1 MTRVRNLFVAGL
13 RRDLGPLVV
22 GGLGMTLG
30 VASLVF
36 FLMLGG
42 GVKDH
47 VVGDLIGKLP
57 IGTLEVKVTGGSAL
71 LGFLSGPNRQKS
83 RGPTI
88 SETKLEKL
96 RALAGVEEVVERVR
110 VDFPIVAWGL
120 QEELKLPRPVA
131 VDAFATGLPPEWV
144 ADDIVEG
151 ERFADPGEGKP
162 VPVLLSSR
170 LIAMANSALAATLK
184 IDITPKMISG
194 LSFDIVLNRSFM
206 TGGMKT
212 GGKRRRIKGRIVG
225 ISDKAITLG
234 FSVPSAVAERWN
246 REFGRDAR
254 PVDGAWVRLD
264 DPSKM
269 GAVTAQ
275 IDRLGLDVDEGPRV
289 VGAVIDG
296 AMAALVLIAGLL
308 LLLAA
313 LIVSQTFYTRVAVRR
328 AEYGLY
334 RALGASRS
342 LLLRLVM
349 GEAALVGLLCGLL
362 GSSLGYFAG
371 QLAEREAL
379 ALFEGLPVKPTALVI
394 DDPWVFLVGLGV
406 AVGFSLL
413 GALRPAVRAARIDP
427 ARALGLG

>member
-1 MTRVRNLFVAGL
+1 MSRVRRLFIAGL
-13 RRDLGPLVV
+13 RRDLGPLLV
-22 GGLGMTLG
+22 GGFGMTLG

-42 GVKDH
+42 GVRQH
-47 VVGDLIGKLP
+47 VVGELIGKLP
-57 IGTLEVKVTGGSAL
+57 IGTLDVKATGGSAL
-71 LGFLSGPNRQKS
+71 LSFLSGPDQQKG

-88 SETKLEKL
+88 SEVKLAKL
-96 RALAGVEEVVERVR
+96 RGLDGVAEVVERVR

-131 VDAFATGLPPEWV
+131 VDAFASGLSPEWV
-144 ADDIVEG
+144 ADDVVGG
-151 ERFADPGEGKP
+151 EAFADPGRGKP
-162 VPVLLSSR
+162 IPVLLSTR

-184 IDITPKMISG
+184 IDITPEMISG
-194 LSFDIVLNRSFM
+194 LTFDVVLNRSFM
-206 TGGMKT
+206 TGGMKK
-212 GGKRRRIKGRIVG
+212 GGKRRKVKARIVG
-225 ISDKAITLG
+225 ISDKAMTLG

-246 REFGRDAR
+246 REFGRPAR
-254 PVDGAWVRLD
+254 PVAGAWVRLK
-264 DPSKM
+264 DPGQM
-269 GAVTAQ
+269 GAVTAE
-275 IDRLGLDVDEGPRV
+275 IDRLGLEVDEGPRV

-342 LLLRLVM
+342 LLLRLVL
-349 GEAALVGLLCGLL
+349 GEAALIGLVCGVL
-362 GSSLGYFAG
+362 GSSLGFVAG
-371 QLAEREAL
+371 CLAEREAL
-379 ALFEGLPVKPTALVI
+379 ALFDGLPIKPTALVI
-394 DDPWVFLVGLGV
+394 AEPWVFCVGLAV
-406 AVGFSLL
+406 AISFSLL